1 MTLCPVIILAALTA
15 TSVVMLVYW
24 IAVGL
29 ELGRTRRELPT
40 ARDGVAASARWLAA
54 EREGRA
60 ASGGASEPS
69 RDVPG
74 VCVIIP
80 AHNEAH
86 CIGIVAAS
94 LKAQDYPAMRVVF
107 ALDRC
112 TDGTEDVL
120 AREIGED
127 RRFEVLRID
136 SCPEGWAGKTNAAW
150 QGVQR
155 GRHAQD
161 AELLLFADAD
171 TEFDH
176 RCVSACVA
184 LLRERGVSLLSLM
197 TSLSTDRWFEKVV
210 QPVACYEML
219 RQFPPR
225 RVNRE
230 HQARPLANGQ
240 FMLFTREAYE
250 AVGGHA
256 AVREELLEDIALAKA
271 IKRSGRRLAFLPAA
285 GMMRVRMYENFR
297 GFVAGWKRI
306 YGELAHRRPRRLR
319 KYAVKMVLADVALPC
334 GALLAMVLG
343 VLWSPAGVWPAGD
356 GLLHWVMT
364 LAAFVCGLGAVVTW
378 LGVVAAGARWGSNP
392 FYVGL
397 FHPLGAVVVAWILWA
412 SASDLERGREVVWA
426 GKRYRREPRYEGD
439 ESLRRMLFGSPGAR

>member
-1 MTLCPVIILAALTA
+1 MTSWPLIILAVLTTASVAL
-15 TSVVMLVYW
+15 LVYW
-24 IAVGL
+24 IAIGL
-29 ELGRTRRELPT
+29 ELRRTRRELPT
-40 ARDGVAASARWLAA
+40 ARDGVALSREWLGAISPDRA
-54 EREGRA
+54 E
-60 ASGGASEPS
+60 SGSGSESLAGVPS
-69 RDVPG
+69 

-86 CIGIVAAS
+86 CIGVVAAS

-107 ALDRC
+107 VLDRC

-120 AREIGED
+120 ARAIGD
-127 RRFEVLRID
+127 DHRFEVLRID

-155 GRHAQD
+155 GRHAQE

-171 TEFDH
+171 TEFDP
-176 RCVSACVA
+176 RCVGACVA
-184 LLRERGVSLLSLM
+184 LLRQRGVSLLSLM

-225 RVNRE
+225 KVNRE
-230 HQARPLANGQ
+230 RQPRPLANGQ

-271 IKRSGRRLAFLPAA
+271 VRRSGRRLAFLPAA
-285 GMMRVRMYENFR
+285 GMMRVRMYESFR
-297 GFVAGWKRI
+297 GFLAGWKRI

-319 KYAVKMVLADVALPC
+319 KYAVKVVLADVVLPSC
-334 GALLAMVLG
+334 ALLALVLG
-343 VLWSPAGVWPAGD
+343 LAWSPAGVWPAGD
-356 GLLHWVMT
+356 GSLHRFMT
-364 LAAFVCGLGAVVTW
+364 FAAIVSGLGAIAAW
-378 LGVVAAGARWGSNP
+378 LGVLAAGARWGSNP
-392 FYVGL
+392 RYVGL
-397 FHPLGAVVVAWILWA
+397 FHPLGAVVVAWILWS